1 MAIRNNHQ
9 YTALEKDNNHV
20 TSVSNTVNQSYAVDP
35 YSVKNPYL
43 NDNTFTHDMSMS
55 QATLDQNFEN
65 GLNSNATFKP
75 NTTTY
80 GPNLVAI
87 NSTSSRV
94 NLNTQQTNRESV
106 HKLNKYKRKLK
117 KYILQNGDLKR
128 DIQMLSDHNNHLTK
142 QN

>member
-1 MAIRNNHQ
+1 MAIRDNHQ

-35 YSVKNPYL
+35 YSGNNPYL

-75 NTTTY
+75 NTPTY

-128 DIQMLSDHNNHLTK
+128 DV
-142 QN
+142 